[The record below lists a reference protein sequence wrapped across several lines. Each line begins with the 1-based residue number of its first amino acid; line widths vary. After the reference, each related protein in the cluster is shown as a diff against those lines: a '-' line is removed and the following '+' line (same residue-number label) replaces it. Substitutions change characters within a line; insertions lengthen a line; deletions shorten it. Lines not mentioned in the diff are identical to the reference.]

1 MWFLLRILHQQ
12 KWMSSTFLDAAIH
25 TVSVGGQGESCSLF
39 FTHHLLLNSTLTTCE
54 QQERIWRLS
63 ASKKKTNKKQNFDTA
78 TYSRIPTFKGK
89 KYRIFSYKSMS
100 LIRNL
105 CDWIFNNSEFKKKLE
120 MLCILYHIL
129 RTCSVESAWTKLWPP
144 EVHMLR
150 PKLLCYC
157 IRDRTFKEGIKV
169 KWGHKG
175 GILLW

>member
-105 CDWIFNNSEFKKKLE
+105 CDWIFNNSELKKKIRNVMDFIPYFTHLLSGVCMNQVVTPWSSYVE
-120 MLCILYHIL
+120 AQTPMLLY
-129 RTCSVESAWTKLWPP
+129 
-144 EVHMLR
+144 
-150 PKLLCYC
+150 
-157 IRDRTFKEGIKV
+157 
-169 KWGHKG
+169 
-175 GILLW
+175 